1 MKELPQFFIGFR
13 NDEALNEIFK
23 KDDLEL
29 FKKFIEPKIQEDKI
43 TYNSREDLIE
53 MNNNY
58 SILMEILP
66 YHSINIS
73 NYLLK
78 TYPDLIYVTAHS
90 NESYLEKIVQ
100 FLSNNFFDIKDS
112 LQYLKSKY
120 FFNQQFKQI
129 YEQDPEFHLN
139 HINKNGENLLAISVR
154 KENKKITKFLLNKGF
169 DINFQNKINGNN
181 LLHIIASNY
190 NKDTNFLS
198 FILKNPKL
206 KYQINDI
213 NNLGET
219 PFLLSLESQNLKK
232 IQFLI
237 NKGSDIL
244 IENFNKQNALHYFCK
259 CKNSITGFFNPH
271 FYYKKI
277 KKEHTEFIDF
287 LLDKGIDINAK
298 DNFGDTPI
306 LSFAKNVSYSNR
318 MYFIKHLYNNGAN
331 LDIINNEGDTAL
343 HYLTEKNKF
352 KELNFILN
360 KTKLDINIKN
370 NNNLSPLMMLFKH
383 QYFKNLTDSKSFI
396 EYHKSMTWEKEN
408 SKKIKNFHLNSSEH
422 STEAIFKY
430 LLSKGANK
438 DDIYQPNFL
447 MPWFQ
452 YKLRDKNFFQDFSP
466 IEFFEKMNFDFNRI
480 VNNDNK
486 NILITFLTNYPE
498 ESTLEKKLDW
508 LYKKN
513 INFQDGYQYI
523 KNVELQEKYL
533 KLQINKEKELLTIAI
548 QDNISESSN
557 KKTKTR
563 RL

>member
-29 FKKFIEPKIQEDKI
+29 FKKFIEPKIKEDKI

-53 MNNNY
+53 MGNKY

-78 TYPDLIYVTAHS
+78 TYPDLIYVTGYS
-90 NESYLEKIVQ
+90 NESYLEEIVQ
-100 FLSNNFFDIKDS
+100 FLSNNFFDIKNS

-190 NKDTNFLS
+190 HKDTNFLS

-206 KYQINDI
+206 KHKINDI

-219 PFLLSLESQNLKK
+219 PFLLSLENQNLKK

-244 IENFNKQNALHYFCK
+244 IENHNKQNALHYFCK

-287 LLDKGIDINAK
+287 LLDKNIDINAK
-298 DNFGDTPI
+298 DNFGNTPI

-318 MYFIKHLYNNGAN
+318 MYFIKHLYNKGAN

-383 QYFKNLTDSKSFI
+383 EYLKNLTDSKSFI
-396 EYHKSMTWEKEN
+396 EYHKPITWEKEN
-408 SKKIKNFHLNSSEH
+408 SKKIKNFHLNSSKH

-447 MPWFQ
+447 MPWFE
-452 YKLRDKNFFQDFSP
+452 YKLRDQNFFKDFQP
-466 IEFFEKMNFDFNRI
+466 INFFEAMNFDFNRI
-480 VNNDNK
+480 VNNYNQ
-486 NILITFLTNYPE
+486 NILINFLTNNPE
-498 ESTLEKKLDW
+498 EYTLEKKLDW
-508 LYKKN
+508 LYEKN

-533 KLQINKEKELLTIAI
+533 KLQINKEKELLKIAI
-548 QDNISESSN
+548 QDNISESFN

-563 RL
+563 RM